1 MTIVPVHPY
10 IQITGFLM
18 PHGQIGDFGMGMIS
32 SSPGP
37 PPLRHS
43 SLWLRAKSRK
53 STATMPSTH
62 SRDTCVRS
70 LKEIWLAGVT
80 KKLLIWMEGQ
90 AQQTKTWQKK
100 INKNIKETHPHW
112 IKSNSFSIS
121 VCMSYCIPLYLRRP
135 PTFDIHYA
143 SSKHPYK
150 SLAGIDLGFSLALVS
165 YRLTNHVVCPLFHR
179 VRDRCQSSD
188 SLDHATTKY
197 LSEWHLPG
205 DANCQSSNF
214 NQSLF
219 MYNAPPPCTMYHHP
233 HLHHQHNESSQ
244 NHHKSSSPTSSH
256 HHDHEWSSCIIR
268 HYTSLSIIMHLTND
282 VSPRFSGIPILDARC
297 TLDASTPPVVV
308 RIWRAIRS
316 SVCWCWALNEGP
328 LDN

>member
-1 MTIVPVHPY
+1 
-10 IQITGFLM
+10 
-18 PHGQIGDFGMGMIS
+18 
-32 SSPGP
+32 
-37 PPLRHS
+37 
-43 SLWLRAKSRK
+43 
-53 STATMPSTH
+53 
-62 SRDTCVRS
+62 
-70 LKEIWLAGVT
+70 
-80 KKLLIWMEGQ
+80 
-90 AQQTKTWQKK
+90 
-100 INKNIKETHPHW
+100 
-112 IKSNSFSIS
+112 
-121 VCMSYCIPLYLRRP
+121 MSYCIPLYLRRP

-244 NHHKSSSPTSSH
+244 IIITNVITSS
-256 HHDHEWSSCIIR
+256 WPR
-268 HYTSLSIIMHLTND
+268 MIIMHHQALYI
-282 VSPRFSGIPILDARC
+282 VIHHHASYKWCIPAIFWDPHSWC
-297 TLDASTPPVVV
+297 TMHPGCINPS
-308 RIWRAIRS
+308 
-316 SVCWCWALNEGP
+316 CGC
-328 LDN
+328 